1 MDEDAIVR
9 KFQKELNS
17 GTASLVVLGLMD
29 RLAEPLYGYQIA
41 KLLERLADGRLP
53 MKQGALYP
61 VLRSMEANGLLE
73 SEVVPSTSAPPRRYY
88 TVTEAGSRMLQRWV
102 TVWGS
107 TRAFIDRALTG
118 AAGAT
123 GRDEESED
131 V

>member
-1 MDEDAIVR
+1 MDEEAMVR

-29 RLAEPLYGYQIA
+29 GSAEPLYGYQIA
-41 KLLERLADGRLP
+41 KLLEELADGRLP

-73 SEVVPSTSAPPRRYY
+73 SEVQPSTSAPPRRYY
-88 TVTEAGSRMLQRWV
+88 KVTEPGHQMLQQWIAI
-102 TVWGS
+102 WGS
-107 TRAFIDRALTG
+107 TRKFIDQVL
-118 AAGAT
+118 AAAEAGTAY
-123 GRDEESED
+123 EESND